1 MSVIRK
7 LSILM
12 LVLLLPSC
20 VGISTSNMEK
30 TENLEAD
37 EGVLLVRT
45 VGEGNASGKIFVHDV
60 NGGGLQLGAVSLSIK
75 PGEQVLLL
83 KIKGNTSYSLT
94 RYATYGGGV
103 DFGKEKFNFTI
114 TPGKINYI
122 GDVTIN
128 QKSSGLVRTRISDEE
143 KTTLAK
149 AKQTAPW
156 LFEKYAYKKALIKI
170 APGDEVV
177 PY

>member
-45 VGEGNASGKIFVHDV
+45 IGEGNASGKIFVHDV

-75 PGEQVLLL
+75 SGEQVLLL
-83 KIKGNTSYSLT
+83 KIKGNATYSLT

-103 DFGKEKFNFTI
+103 DFGKEKFNFSI

-128 QKSSGLVRTRISDEE
+128 QNNGLVRTNIADEE